1 MKNCR
6 ILLLFTLA
14 FAMAIAGCKKE
25 KDDSPSPTP
34 PTPIPPTPSGNTP
47 KNLGWNG
54 TDNPNSVP
62 TSVTN
67 TPIYNSGTLPQSV
80 SLLPQFPPIGD
91 QGQYG
96 TCVAWA
102 AGYNMKTVI
111 DAIQQNLNASDLTNT
126 NKQTSPKDVFLAIPD
141 AKKGQN
147 CSGTNFSDAMDLLL
161 NRGAATMQT
170 CSLHQSWKL
179 CQLRSTKQLDTRSQS
194 A

>member
-1 MKNCR
+1 MKWIKR
-6 ILLLFTLA
+6 LFLVTLA
-14 FAMAIAGCKKE
+14 LSLTISACKKE

-54 TDNPNSVP
+54 GDNPNSVP

-67 TPIYNSGTLPQSV
+67 TPVFNSGTLPTSV

-111 DAIQQNLNASDLTNT
+111 RKTSLGLVCLFVFVRSLELRFCWIASIT
-126 NKQTSPKDVFLAIPD
+126 VFIL
-141 AKKGQN
+141 
-147 CSGTNFSDAMDLLL
+147 
-161 NRGAATMQT
+161 
-170 CSLHQSWKL
+170 
-179 CQLRSTKQLDTRSQS
+179 
-194 A
+194 